1 MPPVKKSKAPT
12 FFKKKAKW
20 TPKPTSWCGK
30 GTLIFEWN
38 VSRSPKLPPGVTY
51 TRAGTAWVRDR
62 NGKWWTA
69 ATNVPRFMD
78 CDIAD
83 PQGNGNLVY
92 SGKGG
97 NVLVEPTRTNLINN
111 NNTGAAVGTFPTRWG
126 EDVGQAGMAL
136 TIVGLGSADPD
147 LGLPY
152 IDVRLAGTMTT
163 APKTHNLVFARSGFF
178 VAVTKNSP
186 HVISYYVKHIS
197 GEMPSGFG
205 LGVANQE
212 ASSASVTIAGTYTP
226 TGMIHTPTSQ
236 WKRLWQPE
244 TPTHASCTRLKA
256 FAEYYIPSNAV
267 YDVVLRF
274 SCAMVHRYNSVPA
287 TPIINGTTS
296 GVSLAEAMNLQ
307 GSPGWSSS
315 NQMRRLGIE
324 SDTATLQDRT
334 VKTIYE
340 DENWTGLPTNSGT
353 QTFKVWTPGQRPSP

>member
-1 MPPVKKSKAPT
+1 MPPVKKSKT
-12 FFKKKAKW
+12 QSFFKKKAKW
-20 TPKPTSWCGK
+20 TPKQSIWCGT

-38 VSRSPKLPPGVTY
+38 VGRSPKLPPGVTY

-78 CDIAD
+78 FDIAD

-97 NVLVEPTRTNLINN
+97 NILVEPTRTNLVNN
-111 NNTGAAVGTFPTRWG
+111 NNTGASVGVFPTRWG

-136 TIVGLGSADPD
+136 TVVGLGAADPD

-152 IDVRLAGTMTT
+152 IDIRLAGTMTT
-163 APKTHNLVFARSGFF
+163 APKTHNLVFAKSGSYF
-178 VAVTKNSP
+178 AITKNSP
-186 HVISYYVKHIS
+186 YVISYYVKHIS
-197 GEMPSGFG
+197 GEMPPGFG
-205 LGVANQE
+205 LGVANVE
-212 ASSASVTIAGTYTP
+212 ASSATVTVAGTYTK
-226 TGMIHTPTSQ
+226 TGLIHTPTSQ

-244 TPTHASCTRLKA
+244 TPTSGTRLKP
-256 FAEYYIPSNAV
+256 FAEYFIPSNAV

-287 TPIINGTTS
+287 TPIINGTTN
-296 GVSLAEAMNLQ
+296 GVSKDEVLTLS
-307 GSPGWSSS
+307 GSPGWSSI
-315 NQMRRLGIE
+315 NQARRIQIN

-334 VKTIYE
+334 VKYLYE
-340 DENWTGLPTNSGT
+340 DDNWAGIASNSGT
-353 QTFKVWTPGQRPSP
+353 QTFRIWTPGQRPAA

>member
-1 MPPVKKSKAPT
+1 MPPSKKTKAPT

-20 TPKPTSWCGK
+20 TPKPTTWCGK

-38 VSRSPKLPPGVTY
+38 VGRSPKLPAGVTF
-51 TRAGTAWVRDR
+51 TRAGTGRVRDR

-78 CDIAD
+78 FDIAD
-83 PQGNGNLVY
+83 PLGDGNLVY

-97 NVLVEPTRTNLINN
+97 FILLEPSRTNLINN

-136 TIVGLGSADPD
+136 TIVGLGAADPD

-163 APKTHNLVFARSGFF
+163 APKTHNLVFAKSGSYI
-178 VAVTKNSP
+178 AITKNSP
-186 HVISYYVKHIS
+186 YVISYYVKHIS
-197 GEMPSGFG
+197 GEMPAGFG
-205 LGVANQE
+205 LGVANVE
-212 ASSASVTIAGTYTP
+212 ASSTTANIAGTYTP
-226 TGMIHTPTSQ
+226 TGLIHVPTSQ

-244 TPTHASCTRLKA
+244 TPTASTAVRLKP

-274 SCAMVHRYNSVPA
+274 SCAMVHRYGTVPA
-287 TPIINGTTS
+287 SPIINGTTN
-296 GVSLAEAMNLQ
+296 GVSLAETLNLT
-307 GSPGWSSS
+307 GSTGWSST
-315 NQMRRLGIE
+315 NQMRRIMTS

-334 VKTIYE
+334 LRFLNDE
-340 DENWTGLPTNSGT
+340 DNWSGNAT
-353 QTFKVWTPGQRPSP
+353 DSGNQTFRAWTPGQRPAA